1 MRISTK
7 GHYGLR
13 SMIDVALN
21 QATGPVTLN
30 DIAERQSIS
39 VKYLWQV
46 INPLK
51 ASGFLRV
58 TRGSKGGY
66 VMARR
71 PDEITML
78 EVLTTLEGPISIL
91 KCLTHEEDCPRVHSC
106 IGRTVWME
114 VNNAVEKALGN
125 LTLAEVLRRCKSA
138 SEADNYAI

>member
-21 QATGPVTLN
+21 QANGPVTLN

-51 ASGFLRV
+51 TAGYLSV
-58 TRGSKGGY
+58 TRGAKGGY
-66 VMARR
+66 VLGQR
-71 PDEITML
+71 PEEISML
-78 EVLTTLEGPISIL
+78 EVLTTLEGPVSL
-91 KCLTHEEDCPRVHSC
+91 VKCITCQDDCTRIHSC
-106 IGRTVWME
+106 AARTVWME
-114 VNNAVEKALGN
+114 VNKTVEKTLKN
-125 LTLAEVLRRCKSA
+125 ITLAELLLRCERAAKV
-138 SEADNYAI
+138 DNYAI

>member
-13 SMIDVALN
+13 SMIDVALH
-21 QATGPVTLN
+21 QDKGPVTLN

-51 ASGFLRV
+51 ASGFLNV
-58 TRGSKGGY
+58 TRGAKGGY
-66 VMARR
+66 MVAKR

-78 EVLTTLEGPISIL
+78 DVLTTLEGPISVL
-91 KCLTHEEDCPRVHSC
+91 KCLTHTDACPRVDSC
-106 IGRTVWME
+106 VGRTVWME
-114 VNNAVEKALGN
+114 VNQAIEKALGN
-125 LTLAEVLRRCKSA
+125 ITLAEMLRRCEHS
-138 SEADNYAI
+138 SEVDNYAI

>member
-13 SMIDVALN
+13 SMIDVALH
-21 QATGPVTLN
+21 QAKGPVTLN

-51 ASGFLRV
+51 ASGFLSA
-58 TRGSKGGY
+58 TRGAKGGY
-66 VMARR
+66 VLGQR

-78 EVLTTLEGPISIL
+78 DVLATLEGPVSIL
-91 KCLTHEEDCPRVHSC
+91 KCLTHDEACPRIGSC
-106 IGRTVWME
+106 VGRTVWLE
-114 VNNAVEKALGN
+114 VNQAVEKALSN
-125 LTLAEVLRRCKSA
+125 ITLAEVLRRCEQSPKV
-138 SEADNYAI
+138 DNYAI

>member
-13 SMIDVALN
+13 SIIDVALH
-21 QATGPVTLN
+21 QAKGPVTLN

-51 ASGFLRV
+51 ASGFLSV
-58 TRGSKGGY
+58 TRGAKGGY
-66 VMARR
+66 VVARR

-78 EVLTTLEGPISIL
+78 DVLSTLEGPISIL
-91 KCLTHEEDCPRVHSC
+91 KCLTHDDACPRIHTC

-114 VNNAVEKALGN
+114 VTNAVEKALSN
-125 LTLAEVLRRCKSA
+125 LTLAEVLRRCENT